1 MADKATYLQ
10 LLEHGQQI
18 NFLLNSP
25 EIEEDEK
32 KELTY
37 IWESLKSREESKFD
51 AIISLIKE
59 CDKQVNNLEE
69 EIEAL
74 KTNQEHWKKKREN
87 IINIIKLAYEK
98 RLISSKPT
106 GNKYQATIKAVRSKL
121 IPNFDMWNDKEKQKF
136 GLKKSTVIKRIFN
149 NKILQD
155 ETEHLPDKERIRE
168 IMEDFPDNGPA
179 PAKLIKRVSLA
190 YRLRKRIKTG
200 I

>member
-25 EIEEDEK
+25 ELEEDEK

-69 EIEAL
+69 EIESL

-121 IPNFDMWNDKEKQKF
+121 IPNFNMWDDKEKQKF

-168 IMEDFPDNGPA
+168 IMEDFPDNGPT

>member
-121 IPNFDMWNDKEKQKF
+121 IPNFDMWNEKEKQKF

>member
-25 EIEEDEK
+25 ELEEDEK
-32 KELTY
+32 RELTY

-69 EIEAL
+69 EIESL

-121 IPNFDMWNDKEKQKF
+121 IPNFNMWDDKEKQKF

-168 IMEDFPDNGPA
+168 IMEDFPDNGPT

>member
-1 MADKATYLQ
+1 MSDKATYLQ